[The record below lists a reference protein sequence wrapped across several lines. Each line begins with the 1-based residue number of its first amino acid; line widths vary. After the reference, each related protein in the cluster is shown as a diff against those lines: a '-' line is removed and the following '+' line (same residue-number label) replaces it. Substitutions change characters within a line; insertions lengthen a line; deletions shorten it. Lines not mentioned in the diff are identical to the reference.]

1 MKSNYFKLILATIVI
16 CYPVT
21 IFATTIIFYAS
32 GNSIFI
38 GADSK
43 INFYA
48 NADKIGSKNICK
60 IFKVGN
66 IFFANSGEFGPDIS
80 SIGFESVSSN
90 STIDEAVRRYIS
102 NMKVKLPKLLNN
114 LRKAA
119 PEEFYKRKGQ
129 PITEMVICCVVNNK
143 TIIKHI
149 TFYINDFNSE
159 TIAVTEKVQIV
170 KKIIAIGVNRLTDDA
185 KILSVAKEKRL
196 NGGELVKS
204 LLLLNIN
211 LEPNKTGLPIN
222 ILEVRNRSFNWI
234 EKSQLCNFTK

>member
-1 MKSNYFKLILATIVI
+1 MKSTYLKVILVTLII

-43 INFYA
+43 INYYA
-48 NADKIGSKNICK
+48 NADKIGSGNICK

-66 IFFANSGEFGPDIS
+66 VFFANAGEFSSDVS
-80 SIGFESVSSN
+80 SIGFESAGSN
-90 STIDEAVRRYIS
+90 STIEDAARRYVS
-102 NMKVKLPKLLNN
+102 NMKVKLPKLLND

-129 PITEMVICCVVNNK
+129 PITEMVFCSVVNNK
-143 TIIKHI
+143 PVMKYI
-149 TFYINDFNSE
+149 TFYITDINSE
-159 TIAVTEKVQIV
+159 AIVVAEKVQII
-170 KKIIAIGVNRLTDDA
+170 KKIIAIGVNRLAEDA
-185 KILSVAKEKRL
+185 KVLAIAKENHL

-222 ILEVRNRSFNWI
+222 ILEVRNKSFNWI
-234 EKSQLCNFTK
+234 EKSQLCNFPK